1 MTNDDLLMIANRN
14 LRVLDTVAHKLLAVD
29 AKTELRA
36 IELSLLYL
44 LRKVHDENVLVSH
57 WFKRRDCF

>member
-1 MTNDDLLMIANRN
+1 MMNDDLLMIANRN

-44 LRKVHDENVLVSH
+44 LRKVHDENVLV
-57 WFKRRDCF
+57 RR